1 MPSYLYEVIQPDGK
15 EKKGTI
21 EAANEEAAR
30 IELKATGNMIVSISM
45 ASALSKDLDIT
56 IGKIVKPRELSIF
69 CRQFQS
75 ILNAGVTVI
84 DALGM
89 LGEQTKN
96 KKFSKA
102 ILEVKDAV
110 QKGETLA
117 AAMEMHPKIFP
128 EIMIHMI
135 EAGEASGSLETA
147 FDRMGSHFEK
157 DAHLKGVVA
166 KSMIYPIVLIVVII
180 AVVVLMMV
188 KIIPTF
194 MKSFEDL
201 DAELPA
207 ITVAVMSVSNF
218 FVDYWMVMLGII
230 LVSWFL
236 IHEFKKTENGAMIW
250 GQLGLHMPLFGN
262 LTIKSASAR
271 LTRTLS
277 TLLASGISL
286 VDAIEVITKIMSNEV
301 VKRALEK
308 AQKEVVHGIPLSQ
321 PLEDAGVFPPMVY
334 QMIRIGEETGNMEE
348 MLDKVA
354 EYYDEE
360 VELATESLVAFMEP
374 MIIIIMALVVVPIIL
389 AVMMPMFSLYNSIG

>member
-15 EKKGTI
+15 EKKGTL

-30 IELKATGNMIVSISM
+30 IELKATGNTIVSISM

-56 IGKIVKPRELSIF
+56 IGKIVKPRELGVF

-89 LGEQTKN
+89 LGEQTEN

-117 AAMEMHPKIFP
+117 SAMAMHPKIFP
-128 EIMIHMI
+128 EIMVHMI
-135 EAGEASGSLETA
+135 EAGEASGGLETA

-157 DAHLKGVVA
+157 DAHLKGVVTKA
-166 KSMIYPIVLIVVII
+166 MIYPSVLIVVII
-180 AVVVLMMV
+180 GVVVLMMV
-188 KIIPTF
+188 KIVPSF
-194 MKSFEDL
+194 LESFEEL
-201 DAELPA
+201 DAELPT
-207 ITVAVMSVSNF
+207 ITLAVMAVSDF
-218 FVDYWMVMLGII
+218 FVKYWPVMLGIV

-250 GQLGLHMPLFGN
+250 GQLGLRLPLLGN
-262 LTIKSASAR
+262 LTIKSASAS

-286 VDAIEVITKIMSNEV
+286 VDAIEIVTKIMKNEV
-301 VKRALEK
+301 VKRAMEK

-321 PLEDAGVFPPMVY
+321 PLEDTGVFPPMVY
-334 QMIRIGEETGNMEE
+334 QMIRIGEETGNMED
-348 MLDKVA
+348 MLDKIA

-360 VELATESLVAFMEP
+360 VEMATESLVAVLSP
-374 MIIIIMALVVVPIIL
+374 MIIILMAVVVVPIIL

>member
-15 EKKGTI
+15 EKKGTL

-30 IELKATGNMIVSISM
+30 IELKATGNTIVSISM

-56 IGKIVKPRELSIF
+56 IGKIVKPRELGVF

-89 LGEQTKN
+89 LGEQTEN

-117 AAMEMHPKIFP
+117 SAMAMHPKIFP
-128 EIMIHMI
+128 EIMVHMI
-135 EAGEASGSLETA
+135 EAGEASGGLETA

-157 DAHLKGVVA
+157 DAHLKGVVTKA
-166 KSMIYPIVLIVVII
+166 MIYPSVLIVVII
-180 AVVVLMMV
+180 GVVVLMMV
-188 KIIPTF
+188 KIVPSF
-194 MKSFEDL
+194 LESFEEL
-201 DAELPA
+201 DAKLPA
-207 ITVAVMSVSNF
+207 ITLAVMAVSDF
-218 FVDYWMVMLGII
+218 FVKYWPVMLGII

-236 IHEFKKTENGAMIW
+236 IHEFKKTENGALIW
-250 GQLGLHMPLFGN
+250 GQLGLRLPLLGN
-262 LTIKSASAR
+262 LTIKSASAS

-286 VDAIEVITKIMSNEV
+286 VDAIEIVTKIMKNEV
-301 VKRALEK
+301 VKRAMEK

-321 PLEDAGVFPPMVY
+321 PLEDTGVFPPMVY
-334 QMIRIGEETGNMEE
+334 QMIRIGEETGNMED
-348 MLDKVA
+348 MLDKIA

-360 VELATESLVAFMEP
+360 VEMATESLVAVLGP
-374 MIIIIMALVVVPIIL
+374 MIIILMAVVVVPIIL

>member
-15 EKKGTI
+15 EKKGTL

-30 IELKATGNMIVSISM
+30 IELKATGNTIVSISM

-56 IGKIVKPRELSIF
+56 IGKIVKPRELGVF

-89 LGEQTKN
+89 LGEQTEN

-117 AAMEMHPKIFP
+117 SAMAMHPKIFP
-128 EIMIHMI
+128 KIMVHMI
-135 EAGEASGSLETA
+135 EAGEASGGLETA

-157 DAHLKGVVA
+157 DAHLKGVVTKA
-166 KSMIYPIVLIVVII
+166 MIYPCVLILVII
-180 AVVVLMMV
+180 AVVILMMV
-188 KIIPTF
+188 KIVPTF
-194 MKSFEDL
+194 LESFEEL
-201 DAELPA
+201 DAELPG
-207 ITVAVMSVSNF
+207 ITLAVMAVSDF
-218 FVDYWMVMLGII
+218 FVNYWMVMLGIV

-250 GQLGLHMPLFGN
+250 GQLGLRLPLLGN
-262 LTIKSASAR
+262 LTIKSASAS

-286 VDAIEVITKIMSNEV
+286 VDAIEIVTKIMKNEV
-301 VKRALEK
+301 VKRAMEK

-321 PLEDAGVFPPMVY
+321 PLEDTGVFPPMVY
-334 QMIRIGEETGNMEE
+334 QMIRIGEETGNMED
-348 MLDKVA
+348 MLDKIA

-360 VELATESLVAFMEP
+360 VEMATESLVAVLSP
-374 MIIIIMALVVVPIIL
+374 MIIILMAVVVVPIVL

>member
-15 EKKGTI
+15 EKKGTL

-30 IELKATGNMIVSISM
+30 IELKATGNTIVSISM

-56 IGKIVKPRELSIF
+56 IGKIVKPRELGVF

-89 LGEQTKN
+89 LGEQTEN

-117 AAMEMHPKIFP
+117 SAMAMHPKIFP
-128 EIMIHMI
+128 EIMVHMI
-135 EAGEASGSLETA
+135 EAGEASGGLETA

-157 DAHLKGVVA
+157 DAHLKGVVTKA
-166 KSMIYPIVLIVVII
+166 MIYPSVLIVVII
-180 AVVVLMMV
+180 GVVVLMMV
-188 KIIPTF
+188 KIVPSF
-194 MKSFEDL
+194 LESFEEL

-207 ITVAVMSVSNF
+207 ITLAVMAVSDF
-218 FVDYWMVMLGII
+218 FVKYWPVMLGIV

-236 IHEFKKTENGAMIW
+236 IHEFKKTENGALIW
-250 GQLGLHMPLFGN
+250 GQLGLRLPLLGN
-262 LTIKSASAR
+262 LTIKSASAS

-286 VDAIEVITKIMSNEV
+286 VDAIEIVTKIMKNEV
-301 VKRALEK
+301 VKRAMEK

-321 PLEDAGVFPPMVY
+321 PLEDTGVFPPMVY
-334 QMIRIGEETGNMEE
+334 QMIRIGEETGNMED
-348 MLDKVA
+348 MLDKIA

-360 VELATESLVAFMEP
+360 VEMATESLVAVLSP
-374 MIIIIMALVVVPIIL
+374 MIIILMAVVVVPIIL

>member
-30 IELKATGNMIVSISM
+30 IELKATGNIIVSISM
-45 ASALSKDLDIT
+45 ASALTKDLDIN
-56 IGKIVKPRELSIF
+56 IGKIVKPRELGVF

-89 LGEQTKN
+89 LGEQTEN

-117 AAMEMHPKIFP
+117 AAMAMHPKIFP
-128 EIMIHMI
+128 EIMIHMM

-157 DAHLKGVVA
+157 DAHLKGVVTKA
-166 KSMIYPIVLIVVII
+166 MIYPCVLILVII
-180 AVVVLMMV
+180 AVVILMMV
-188 KIIPTF
+188 KIVPTF
-194 MKSFEDL
+194 LESFEEL
-201 DAELPA
+201 DAELPG
-207 ITVAVMSVSNF
+207 ITLAVMAVSDF
-218 FVDYWMVMLGII
+218 FVNYWMVMLGIV

-236 IHEFKKTENGAMIW
+236 IHEFKKTENGAMVW
-250 GQLGLHMPLFGN
+250 GQLGLRLPLLGN
-262 LTIKSASAR
+262 LTIKSASAS

-286 VDAIEVITKIMSNEV
+286 VDAMEIVTKIMKNEV
-301 VKRALEK
+301 VKRAMEK

-321 PLEDAGVFPPMVY
+321 PLEDTGVFPPMVY
-334 QMIRIGEETGNMEE
+334 QMIRIGEETGNMED

-360 VELATESLVAFMEP
+360 VEMATESLVAVLEP
-374 MIIIIMALVVVPIIL
+374 MIIIVMALVVVPIIL

>member
-15 EKKGTI
+15 EKKGTL

-30 IELKATGNMIVSISM
+30 IELKATGNTIVSISM

-56 IGKIVKPRELSIF
+56 IGKIVKPRELGVF

-89 LGEQTKN
+89 LGEQTEN

-117 AAMEMHPKIFP
+117 SAMAMHPKIFP
-128 EIMIHMI
+128 EIMVHMI
-135 EAGEASGSLETA
+135 EAGEASGGLETA

-157 DAHLKGVVA
+157 DAHLKGVVTKA
-166 KSMIYPIVLIVVII
+166 MIYPCVLILVII
-180 AVVVLMMV
+180 AVVILMMV
-188 KIIPTF
+188 KIVPTF
-194 MKSFEDL
+194 LESFEEL
-201 DAELPA
+201 DAELPG
-207 ITVAVMSVSNF
+207 ITLAVMAVSDF
-218 FVDYWMVMLGII
+218 FVNYWMVMLGIV

-250 GQLGLHMPLFGN
+250 GQLGLRLPLLGN
-262 LTIKSASAR
+262 LTIKSASAS

-286 VDAIEVITKIMSNEV
+286 VDAIEIVTKIMKNEV
-301 VKRALEK
+301 VKRAMEK

-321 PLEDAGVFPPMVY
+321 PLEDTGVFPPMVY
-334 QMIRIGEETGNMEE
+334 QMIRIGEETGNMED
-348 MLDKVA
+348 MLDKIA

-360 VELATESLVAFMEP
+360 VEMATESLVAVLSP
-374 MIIIIMALVVVPIIL
+374 MIIILMAVVVVPIIL

>member
-15 EKKGTI
+15 EKKGTL

-30 IELKATGNMIVSISM
+30 IELKATGNTIVSISM

-56 IGKIVKPRELSIF
+56 IGKIVKPRELGVF

-89 LGEQTKN
+89 LGEQTEN

-117 AAMEMHPKIFP
+117 SAMAMHPKIFP
-128 EIMIHMI
+128 EIMVHMI
-135 EAGEASGSLETA
+135 EAGEASGGLETA

-157 DAHLKGVVA
+157 DAHLKGVVTKA
-166 KSMIYPIVLIVVII
+166 MIYPSVLIVVII
-180 AVVVLMMV
+180 GVVVLMMV
-188 KIIPTF
+188 KIVPSF
-194 MKSFEDL
+194 LESFEEL

-207 ITVAVMSVSNF
+207 ITLAVMAVSDF
-218 FVDYWMVMLGII
+218 FVKYWPVMLGIV

-250 GQLGLHMPLFGN
+250 GQLGLRLPLLGN
-262 LTIKSASAR
+262 LTIKSASAS

-286 VDAIEVITKIMSNEV
+286 VDAIEIVTKIMKNEV
-301 VKRALEK
+301 VKRAMEK

-321 PLEDAGVFPPMVY
+321 PLEDTGVFPPMVY
-334 QMIRIGEETGNMEE
+334 QMIRIGEETGNMED
-348 MLDKVA
+348 MLDKIA

-360 VELATESLVAFMEP
+360 VEMATESLVAVLSP
-374 MIIIIMALVVVPIIL
+374 MIIILMAVVVVPIIL

>member
-15 EKKGTI
+15 EKKGTL

-30 IELKATGNMIVSISM
+30 IELKATGNTIVSISM

-56 IGKIVKPRELSIF
+56 IGKIVKPRELGVF

-89 LGEQTKN
+89 LGEQTEN

-117 AAMEMHPKIFP
+117 SAMAMHPKIFP
-128 EIMIHMI
+128 EIMVHMI
-135 EAGEASGSLETA
+135 EAGEASGGLETA

-157 DAHLKGVVA
+157 DAHLKGVVTKA
-166 KSMIYPIVLIVVII
+166 MIYPSVLIVVII
-180 AVVVLMMV
+180 GVVVLMMV
-188 KIIPTF
+188 KIVPSF
-194 MKSFEDL
+194 LESFEEL
-201 DAELPA
+201 DAKLPA
-207 ITVAVMSVSNF
+207 ITLAVMAVSDF
-218 FVDYWMVMLGII
+218 FVKYWPVMLGII

-236 IHEFKKTENGAMIW
+236 IHEFKKTENGALIW
-250 GQLGLHMPLFGN
+250 GQLGLRLPLLGN
-262 LTIKSASAR
+262 LTIKSASAS

-286 VDAIEVITKIMSNEV
+286 VDAIEIVTKIMKNEV
-301 VKRALEK
+301 VKRAMEK

-321 PLEDAGVFPPMVY
+321 PLEDTGVFPPMVY
-334 QMIRIGEETGNMEE
+334 QMIRIGEETGNMED
-348 MLDKVA
+348 MLDKIA

-360 VELATESLVAFMEP
+360 VEMATESLVAVLEP
-374 MIIIIMALVVVPIIL
+374 MIIILMAVVVVPIIL

>member
-30 IELKATGNMIVSISM
+30 IELKATGNIIVSISM
-45 ASALSKDLDIT
+45 ASALTKDLDIN
-56 IGKIVKPRELSIF
+56 IGKIVKPRELGVF

-89 LGEQTKN
+89 LGEQTEN

-117 AAMEMHPKIFP
+117 AAMAMHPKIFP
-128 EIMIHMI
+128 EIMVHMM

-157 DAHLKGVVA
+157 DAHLKGVVTKA
-166 KSMIYPIVLIVVII
+166 MIYPCVLILVII
-180 AVVVLMMV
+180 AVVILMMV
-188 KIIPTF
+188 KIVPTF
-194 MKSFEDL
+194 LESFEEL
-201 DAELPA
+201 DAELPG
-207 ITVAVMSVSNF
+207 ITLAVMAVSDF
-218 FVDYWMVMLGII
+218 FVNYWMVMLGIV

-236 IHEFKKTENGAMIW
+236 IHEFKKTENGAMVW
-250 GQLGLHMPLFGN
+250 GQLGLRLPLLGN
-262 LTIKSASAR
+262 LTIKSASAS

-286 VDAIEVITKIMSNEV
+286 VDAMEIVTKIMKNEV
-301 VKRALEK
+301 VKRAMEK

-321 PLEDAGVFPPMVY
+321 PLEDTGVFPPMVY
-334 QMIRIGEETGNMEE
+334 QMIRIGEETGNMED

-360 VELATESLVAFMEP
+360 VEMATESLVAVLEP
-374 MIIIIMALVVVPIIL
+374 MIIIVMALVVVPIIL